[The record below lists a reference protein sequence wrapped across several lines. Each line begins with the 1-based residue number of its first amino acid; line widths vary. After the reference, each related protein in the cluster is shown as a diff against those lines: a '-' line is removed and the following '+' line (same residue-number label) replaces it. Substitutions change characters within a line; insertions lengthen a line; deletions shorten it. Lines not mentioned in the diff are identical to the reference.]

1 MYEDGNG
8 IRIFHNDL
16 LSVEFAAATLD
27 FSYGVVLDQF
37 YTGSSASFS
46 LSARGADAQIGNA
59 DYLHVT
65 MAMDIASTGR
75 RYPQIIITDTP
86 LDPPTF
92 DQPLR
97 VITARLGPYTFEM
110 A

>member
-1 MYEDGNG
+1 FTSMYADGNG
-8 IRIFHNDL
+8 VRIFHNDR
-16 LSVEFAAATLD
+16 LSVEFAAATMD

-46 LSARGADAQIGNA
+46 LSARGADARIATG

-75 RYPQIIITDTP
+75 RYPQIIVTDAP

-92 DQPLR
+92 MGQTR
-97 VITARLGPYTFEM
+97 VITARLGP
-110 A
+110 